1 MAIDRNGRIGNRRL
15 SFHNRSMIAEVFI
28 ATRVTAEMKERF
40 AAVARR
46 QGLAQSVLLK
56 RLVAAT
62 LWAADTT
69 SLNLEEP
76 SKPLPASGKI
86 SVRLRSD
93 DLLLLR
99 ERASARG
106 MPSSTY
112 VTFLLRGHLRS
123 LTPLPTAEFSALR
136 KSLMEVAAI
145 GRNFNQMARALNAG
159 ERSTGPDNTSL
170 MSLLRVLDAL
180 REHFRKLLDAN
191 SKSWEVGYAKAP
203 D

>member
-1 MAIDRNGRIGNRRL
+1 
-15 SFHNRSMIAEVFI
+15 MIAEVFI
-28 ATRVTAEMKERF
+28 ATRVTAETKERF
-40 AAVARR
+40 AAIARQ
-46 QGLAQSVLLK
+46 QGLSQSVLLK
-56 RLVAAT
+56 RLIAAT
-62 LWAADTT
+62 LLAADTT
-69 SLNLEEP
+69 SLNLDEP

-86 SVRLRSD
+86 SVRLRPD

-99 ERASARG
+99 DRAKARG

-123 LTPLPTAEFSALR
+123 LPPLPTAEFSALR
-136 KSLMEVAAI
+136 QSLMEVAAI

-170 MSLLRVLDAL
+170 MNLLRVLDAL
-180 REHFRKLLDAN
+180 RDHFRKSLDAN
-191 SKSWEVGYAKAP
+191 SKSWEVGHAKAP